1 MADLSVTIGLDQK
14 ELEAG
19 LADAGKTLEKGMSAG
34 KGISKGANFISD
46 ILGGNVGS
54 AIGGL
59 FGPVGAV
66 VGQVFDQIIA
76 KVRELAEY
84 AKELRTI
91 RLKTGLSYSEIE
103 GINAI
108 AKSAGIS
115 AGTMADSMVEF
126 KKKSADAYIKGGEL
140 IRLLPKLGVGLDEL
154 RKGSFNYFQAIKL
167 LSEAHKAGTD
177 EATLDYYAHALL
189 GSSYKEMLPLIRMGS
204 TNLKLYNE
212 SIYKN
217 STEAVDAM
225 ARFGDA
231 FDRWIQNLKNRS
243 LELLGTVIKWSENS
257 GNIAEASSI
266 AKTINER
273 NWIDP
278 KGPFG
283 KNKEAMIEKGY
294 GIGAKKLLD
303 FIGPGFTDEQR
314 LNYAK
319 IATDYMEK
327 EKDKA
332 RFMEEFKKLLEQP
345 GNKLSPFGFTEAGA
359 ASQMQQMGGGDVFGA
374 VGFSPL
380 EAIKDNTDRTANT
393 LEAMLEMETGT
404 GRPQDTL
411 TK

>member
-14 ELEAG
+14 ELEKG
-19 LADAGKTLEKGMSAG
+19 LADAGKTVEKGMSAG

-59 FGPVGAV
+59 FGPVGAA
-66 VGQVFDQIIA
+66 VGMVFDQIIA

-103 GINAI
+103 GINSI
-108 AKSAGIS
+108 AQSAGIS
-115 AGTMADSMVEF
+115 AMTMADSMVEF
-126 KKKSADAYIKGGEL
+126 KKKSADAFIKGGDL
-140 IRLLPKLGVGLDEL
+140 VRLLPKLGVGLDEL
-154 RKGSFNYFQAIKL
+154 RDGSFDYFKAIKL

-212 SIYKN
+212 AIYKN

-231 FDRWIQNLKNRS
+231 FDRWILNLKNGA
-243 LELLGTVIKWSENS
+243 LELLGGVIKFAEDRRIGKIQEETSRYMNFMR
-257 GNIAEASSI
+257 AEADS
-266 AKTINER
+266 
-273 NWIDP
+273 
-278 KGPFG
+278 G
-283 KNKEAMIEKGY
+283 KNFKPNPTEAAQFLLKE
-294 GIGAKKLLD
+294 
-303 FIGPGFTDEQR
+303 IGPGFTDEQR
-314 LNYAK
+314 TVFAK
-319 IATDYMEK
+319 DVAKNIKNENDRK
-327 EKDKA
+327 V
-332 RFMEEFKKLLEQP
+332 FMEEFSKLLEQP
-345 GNKLSPFGFTEAGA
+345 GKKLSPFGFTEAGA
-359 ASQMQQMGGGDVFGA
+359 ASQMQQMGGGDIFGA

-380 EAIKDNTDRTANT
+380 ERIANATEDSSNT
-393 LEAMLEMETGT
+393 LEAILQMETGT
-404 GRPQDTL
+404 TTPDISAR
-411 TK
+411 

>member
-19 LADAGKTLEKGMSAG
+19 LAQAGKSIEKGMSAG
-34 KGISKGANFISD
+34 KGITKGANFISD

-59 FGPVGAV
+59 FGPVGAA
-66 VGQVFDQIIA
+66 VGMVFDQIIG

-91 RLKTGLSYSEIE
+91 RLKTGLSYAEIE
-103 GINAI
+103 GINAV

-115 AGTMADSMVEF
+115 ATALADSMVDF
-126 KKKSADAYIKGGEL
+126 RKKSADAFIKGGEL

-154 RKGSFNYFQAIKL
+154 RDGSFDYFKAIKL

-177 EATLDYYAHALL
+177 AATLDYYANALL

-212 SIYKN
+212 SIFKN

-231 FDRWIQNLKNRS
+231 FDRFVTNVKNRA
-243 LELLGTVIKWSENS
+243 LELVGGVMKFAEDRRIGKIQEETSRYMNFMR
-257 GNIAEASSI
+257 AEADS
-266 AKTINER
+266 
-273 NWIDP
+273 
-278 KGPFG
+278 G
-283 KNKEAMIEKGY
+283 KNFKPNPTEAAQFLLKE
-294 GIGAKKLLD
+294 
-303 FIGPGFTDEQR
+303 IGPGFTDEQR
-314 LNYAK
+314 TAFAK
-319 IATDYMEK
+319 DAAKNIKNEDDRKM
-327 EKDKA
+327 
-332 RFMEEFKKLLEQP
+332 FMDEFSKIIEQP
-345 GNKLSPFGFTEAGA
+345 GKKLSPFGFTEAGA
-359 ASQMQQMGGGDVFGA
+359 ASQLQQMGGGDVFGA
-374 VGFSPL
+374 VGFSPIDRIAKAT
-380 EAIKDNTDRTANT
+380 EETAQNTKPGA
-393 LEAMLEMETGT
+393 EQPSQ
-404 GRPQDTL
+404 RPQDAL

>member
-14 ELEAG
+14 ELEKG

-59 FGPVGAV
+59 FGPVGAA
-66 VGQVFDQIIA
+66 VGQVIDQIIG

-103 GINAI
+103 GVNAI

-126 KKKSADAYIKGGEL
+126 KKKSADAFIKGGDL
-140 IRLLPKLGVGLDEL
+140 VRLLPKLGVGLDEL
-154 RKGSFNYFQAIKL
+154 RDGSFDYFKAIKL

-225 ARFGDA
+225 ARFGDS

-243 LELLGTVIKWSENS
+243 LELLGTVLKFGEENAIGSEIGS
-257 GNIAEASSI
+257 GA
-266 AKTINER
+266 
-273 NWIDP
+273 
-278 KGPFG
+278 
-283 KNKEAMIEKGY
+283 Y
-294 GIGAKKLLD
+294 GINQQRTTGFIKNGAERETAVKDAIKFSSDQL
-303 FIGPGFTDEQR
+303 FKQIGAGYTDEQR
-314 LNYAK
+314 MAYANRLASL
-319 IATDYMEK
+319 IEN

-332 RFMEEFKKLLEQP
+332 DFLKEFSSNLEQP
-345 GNKLSPFGFTEAGA
+345 GNKLSPFGFTQAGA
-359 ASQMQQMGGGDVFGA
+359 ASQMQQMGGGDIFGA

-380 EAIKDNTDRTANT
+380 ERIAKASEETAQNTKPGADHPAPRQ
-393 LEAMLEMETGT
+393 
-404 GRPQDTL
+404 PDTL

>member
-14 ELEAG
+14 ELEKG
-19 LADAGKTLEKGMSAG
+19 LADAGKTVEKGMSAG

-59 FGPVGAV
+59 FGPVGAA
-66 VGQVFDQIIA
+66 VGMVFDQIIA

-103 GINAI
+103 GINSI
-108 AKSAGIS
+108 AQSAGIS
-115 AGTMADSMVEF
+115 AMTMADSMVEF
-126 KKKSADAYIKGGEL
+126 KKKSADAFIKGGDL
-140 IRLLPKLGVGLDEL
+140 VRLLPKLGVGLDEL
-154 RKGSFNYFQAIKL
+154 RDGSFDYFKAIKL

-212 SIYKN
+212 AIYKN

-231 FDRWIQNLKNRS
+231 FDRWIINLKNGA
-243 LELLGTVIKWSENS
+243 LELLGTTLNAVENS
-257 GNIAEASSI
+257 ANEST
-266 AKTINER
+266 AKAVGSAVNTR
-273 NWIDP
+273 S
-278 KGPFG
+278 
-283 KNKEAMIEKGY
+283 KGY
-294 GIGAKKLLD
+294 QVPGMMGKSLKEVSDMAAKRLLED
-303 FIGPGFTDEQR
+303 IGPGFTDEKRMVYGKLAASQIE
-314 LNYAK
+314 NEDAK
-319 IATDYMEK
+319 KMFIDS
-327 EKDKA
+327 
-332 RFMEEFKKLLEQP
+332 FSKLLEQP
-345 GNKLSPFGFTEAGA
+345 GKKLSPFGFTEAGA
-359 ASQMQQMGGGDVFGA
+359 ASQMQQMGGGDIFGA

-380 EAIKDNTDRTANT
+380 ERIANATEDSSNT
-393 LEAMLEMETGT
+393 LEAILQMETGT
-404 GRPQDTL
+404 TTPDISAR
-411 TK
+411 

>member
-14 ELEAG
+14 ELEKG
-19 LADAGKTLEKGMSAG
+19 LADAGKTVEKGMSAG

-59 FGPVGAV
+59 FGPIGAV
-66 VGQVFDQIIA
+66 VGQVFDQIIG

-103 GINAI
+103 GINSI
-108 AKSAGIS
+108 AQSAGIS
-115 AGTMADSMVEF
+115 AMTMADSMVEF
-126 KKKSADAYIKGGEL
+126 KKKSADAFIKGGDL
-140 IRLLPKLGVGLDEL
+140 VRLLPKLGVGLDEL
-154 RKGSFNYFQAIKL
+154 RDGSFDYFKAIKL

-212 SIYKN
+212 AIYKN

-243 LELLGTVIKWSENS
+243 LELLGTVLKFNEKINL
-257 GNIAEASSI
+257 NAYANAAEYTVRRGRGTPNADAEI
-266 AKTINER
+266 TKAAK
-273 NWIDP
+273 
-278 KGPFG
+278 
-283 KNKEAMIEKGY
+283 
-294 GIGAKKLLD
+294 D
-303 FIGPGFTDEQR
+303 FLKDIGPGFSDEQR
-314 LNYAK
+314 KKFSEEAIFRIK
-319 IATDYMEK
+319 QGGGKDGERDAEK
-327 EKDKA
+327 F
-332 RFMEEFKKLLEQP
+332 RTEFNKLLEQP
-345 GNKLSPFGFTEAGA
+345 GKKLSPFGFTEAGA
-359 ASQMQQMGGGDVFGA
+359 ASQMQQMGGGDIFGA

-380 EAIKDNTDRTANT
+380 ERIANATEDSSNT
-393 LEAMLEMETGT
+393 LEAILQMETGT
-404 GRPQDTL
+404 TTPDISAR
-411 TK
+411 